1 MNNKIESFAPI
12 IDNNTK
18 ILILG
23 SIPGKQSL
31 EKQEY
36 YANPRNTFWKILFSL
51 HNENIEEEY
60 NKKTEFL
67 KEKRIGLWDVIK
79 HCHREGSLDSNIKN
93 EEPNDF
99 TTLFKEYPN
108 IEYVLF
114 NGAKAYDVFRK
125 RVGFDISDKITF
137 NKLTSTSPAN
147 TITFERK
154 MNEWKIIKE
163 YLEV

>member
-51 HNENIEEEY
+51 HNENIEETFQVKSIFYKEPLTE
-60 NKKTEFL
+60 KKQL
-67 KEKRIGLWDVIK
+67 I
-79 HCHREGSLDSNIKN
+79 
-93 EEPNDF
+93 P
-99 TTLFKEYPN
+99 
-108 IEYVLF
+108 
-114 NGAKAYDVFRK
+114 YDV
-125 RVGFDISDKITF
+125 
-137 NKLTSTSPAN
+137 LT
-147 TITFERK
+147 
-154 MNEWKIIKE
+154 
-163 YLEV
+163 